1 MEKYPVGY
9 VIDDFK
15 IIAKNN
21 KKIVVQCIK
30 CGRTQELSCINAFTK
45 RINIHGNICS
55 KIIIKQHGGKD
66 GELKQFYSIW
76 SNMRNRTTNQN
87 YEKWHRYGGRGINSD
102 EFKYFVDFYDSMY
115 NSYKK
120 HIEEF
125 GEKNTTIERINSNG
139 NYCTDNCAWATWNEQ
154 AKNKDYILDF
164 IAINPNGKIIKGH
177 NLKEF
182 CENNNLNYAV
192 IIGGLHQGNKSWR
205 SGWYFE
211 KV

>member
-1 MEKYPVGY
+1 
-9 VIDDFK
+9 
-15 IIAKNN
+15 
-21 KKIVVQCIK
+21 
-30 CGRTQELSCINAFTK
+30 
-45 RINIHGNICS
+45 
-55 KIIIKQHGGKD
+55 
-66 GELKQFYSIW
+66 
-76 SNMRNRTTNQN
+76 MRNRTTNQN
-87 YEKWHRYGGRGINSD
+87 YEKWHRYGGRGINSN

-139 NYCTDNCAWATWNEQ
+139 NYCIDNCTWATWNEQ

-182 CENNNLNYAV
+182 CENNNLNYTV
-192 IIGGLHQGNKSWR
+192 IIGGLHQGNKSWKN
-205 SGWYFE
+205 GWYFE

>member
-55 KIIIKQHGGKD
+55 KIIIKQHRGKD

-139 NYCTDNCAWATWNEQ
+139 NYCTDNCTWATWNEQ

-182 CENNNLNYAV
+182 CENNNLNYTV

-205 SGWYFE
+205 NGWYFE